1 MFYLYDKMESFIHH
15 IEWCVKDVNEST
27 NNLITQY
34 GFELI
39 AERHLFANRSIND
52 GNDKISIQQKVVQSG
67 SSVFLLTQNDS
78 DDSFDE
84 YKQSDTSY
92 PILSCCS
99 SKRNHRRDTVFNV
112 CLEVKNIDACIE
124 RIIKTQSNYERDNSV
139 LIPPITIEC
148 ENNSRLRYSVIQ
160 SICGNIIHTLIESKE
175 YRQHRNL
182 PFLPGFHHVQNR
194 NLITEKF
201 NRFNIG
207 NKPLTSYIDHVTYV
221 CCEGQSKSILRW
233 YKDCFGMERFLID
246 SRETVEDDGIEIGQE
261 VGMRLTVGE
270 WISSWMCREE
280 GVRFDSSQCSNEKM
294 NFKLV
299 LAEPLPGHTFSHVQQ
314 FLDDHGGP
322 GIQHIGLMADTDI
335 TSSVERMV
343 QHGAKFR
350 KPPPAYYKLTDKRRE
365 ILQAK
370 ECLSK
375 FEKLGLLLDTEVDS
389 IHGDNQITINECKK
403 ILIQIFSKPLFDEN
417 TFFLEILERRG
428 ARGFGAGNI
437 TALAKSIILQQE
449 NERLHTSNNA

>member
-1 MFYLYDKMESFIHH
+1 MESFIRH
-15 IEWCVKDVNEST
+15 IEWCVKDINEST

-39 AERHLFANRSIND
+39 AERHLFANRSLND
-52 GNDKISIQQKVVQSG
+52 GNDKMSIQQKVVQSG
-67 SSVFLLTQNDS
+67 SSVFLLTRNNS

-99 SKRNHRRDTVFNV
+99 SKRTHRRDTVFNV

-124 RIIKTQSNYERDNSV
+124 RILKIHSNYERDNVV
-139 LIPPITIEC
+139 LMPPITIEC

-175 YRQHRNL
+175 YRQHKNL
-182 PFLPGFHHVQNR
+182 PFLPGFQHVENR
-194 NLITEKF
+194 NLITEKL

-299 LAEPLPGHTFSHVQQ
+299 LAEPLPGHTLSHVQQ

-335 TSSVERMV
+335 TSSVEKMV

-365 ILQAK
+365 ILEAK

-403 ILIQIFSKPLFDEN
+403 ILIQIFTKPLFDEN

-449 NERLHTSNNA
+449 NERLNTFNNA

>member
-1 MFYLYDKMESFIHH
+1 M
-15 IEWCVKDVNEST
+15 
-27 NNLITQY
+27 
-34 GFELI
+34 
-39 AERHLFANRSIND
+39 
-52 GNDKISIQQKVVQSG
+52 
-67 SSVFLLTQNDS
+67 
-78 DDSFDE
+78 
-84 YKQSDTSY
+84 
-92 PILSCCS
+92 LS
-99 SKRNHRRDTVFNV
+99 
-112 CLEVKNIDACIE
+112 
-124 RIIKTQSNYERDNSV
+124 
-139 LIPPITIEC
+139 
-148 ENNSRLRYSVIQ
+148 
-160 SICGNIIHTLIESKE
+160 TLIESKE
-175 YRQHRNL
+175 YRQHKNL

-194 NLITEKF
+194 NSITEKL

-322 GIQHIGLMADTDI
+322 GIQHIGLMADNDI
-335 TSSVERMV
+335 TRSVERMV

-389 IHGDNQITINECKK
+389 IHDDNQITINECKK
-403 ILIQIFSKPLFDEN
+403 ILIQIFTKPLFDEN

-449 NERLHTSNNA
+449 NERFNASNNA